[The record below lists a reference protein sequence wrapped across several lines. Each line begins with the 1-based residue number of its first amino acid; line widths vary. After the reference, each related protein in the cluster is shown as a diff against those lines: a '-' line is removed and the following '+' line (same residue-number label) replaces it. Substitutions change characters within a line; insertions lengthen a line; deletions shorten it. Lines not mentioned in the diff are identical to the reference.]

1 MKAFRK
7 LEDKDRKAFDAAITD
22 MIEATAV
29 WQKSAIALDAE
40 VSKACTTETP
50 AKSLFSFAADPNA
63 DAKKAAMTPIEHR
76 GTISKVSNAL

>member
-40 VSKACTTETP
+40 VSKACTTETS